1 MPTEARLMDHL
12 FIKIDGND
20 LASEAMDDLVEVTV
34 ESSLHLPDMFTIFL
48 HDETLRWIDQGPFE
62 LGKPVEISAQPEE
75 GGTSHVLIK
84 GEITAIEPDF
94 GIGTKASLLVRGY
107 DRSHRLYRGTHS
119 RAYLQATDS
128 DLANRIAQEAG
139 LQADVDSTTEVY
151 EHVLQHNQTCMEF
164 LRERA
169 QRIGYE
175 FFVEDETLHF
185 RRPSQSNGALE
196 LEWGEKL
203 QSFKPRLTLVEQV
216 DEVIVK
222 GWDPQARQ
230 TIIGQATRGEAEPS
244 IGQEQSGAQLA
255 SAAFSSARRVVVD
268 RAVNSQA
275 DADTLAQSICDEISG
290 AFIEAEGTCYG
301 QPELCAG
308 KSVRITSLGQKF
320 SGTYFVTAASHIYR
334 AGAPYLTTFSIS
346 ARRPETL
353 YALLESPSQQ
363 ATGGWGPV
371 VGIVTNNSDPD
382 NEGRVKVK
390 FPWLSDDVESDWARL
405 VGAGA
410 GSERGFFCLPEVNDE
425 VLVLFEQGDMDR
437 PYVIGDLWNGQDDPP
452 LRADDAVE
460 NGRVHKRTFKTRV
473 GHMLTFIDDGTDE
486 GIVLETAGGH
496 KLILSDDQQKVVL
509 QTTGG
514 HVLTLDDSGSEIK
527 VESTANMT
535 LKSSAN
541 LTIEANGTLELKGQ
555 TFSLNANA
563 TGEVKSTGILNVRG
577 SMVRIN

>member
-1 MPTEARLMDHL
+1 LPTEARLMDHL

-48 HDETLRWIDQGPFE
+48 HDEDLHWIDEGPFE
-62 LGKPVEISAQPEE
+62 LGKQVEISAQPEE
-75 GGTSHVLIK
+75 GGTSHTLIK

-94 GIGTKASLLVRGY
+94 GTGTKASLLVRGY
-107 DRSHRLYRGTHS
+107 DRSHRLYRGTQS
-119 RAYLQATDS
+119 RAYLQTTDS

-139 LQADVDSTTEVY
+139 LQAEVDSTTEVY

-175 FFVEDETLHF
+175 FFVQDETLYF
-185 RRPSQSNGALE
+185 RQPSQDNGTLE

-203 QSFKPRLTLVEQV
+203 QNFKPRLTLVEQV

-230 TIIGQATRGEAEPS
+230 TIIGQATRGEAEPE
-244 IGQEQSGAQLA
+244 IGQGQSGAQLA
-255 SAAFSSARRVVVD
+255 SAAFDSARRVVVD

-290 AFIEAEGTCYG
+290 AFVEAEGTCYG
-301 QPELCAG
+301 QPELRAG

-346 ARRPETL
+346 GRRPETL
-353 YALLESPSQQ
+353 YALLESPSRQ
-363 ATGGWGPV
+363 ATEFWGAV
-371 VGIVTNNSDPD
+371 VGI
-382 NEGRVKVK
+382 VK

-405 VGAGA
+405 VGTGAGA
-410 GSERGFFCLPEVNDE
+410 DRGFFCLPEVNDE
-425 VLVLFEQGDMDR
+425 VLVVFEQGDMDR
-437 PYVIGDLWNGQDDPP
+437 PYVIGDLWNGEDEPP
-452 LRADDAVE
+452 LSAEAAVE

-473 GHMLTFIDDGTDE
+473 GHTLTFIDDGSDE

-496 KLILSDDQQKVVL
+496 KLILSDDQQKVTL
-509 QTTGG
+509 QTSGG
-514 HVLTLDDSGSEIK
+514 HVLTLDDSGSEIS
-527 VESTANMT
+527 VESTALARKHNT
-535 LKSSAN
+535 N
-541 LTIEANGTLELKGQ
+541 QLTQLGWQSFLG
-555 TFSLNANA
+555 
-563 TGEVKSTGILNVRG
+563 G
-577 SMVRIN
+577 SPVLPEQLP